1 MSLYRKRILPCRIF
15 WFSTEKNGWWWD
27 VLPVRYSE
35 VWEKLSL
42 CQRKRN
48 FLERGGKKICTHNTQ
63 TFLNGE
69 YQLLTCESSSF
80 SGCCGVCLASDNS
93 SEDSFFLFCFLPS
106 VMISFLSETNP
117 QPLSECCTPVC
128 VTSRSNHYQFLYS
141 QCVTQ
146 QPCLKYEQ

>member
-1 MSLYRKRILPCRIF
+1 MMRRSTCEILR
-15 WFSTEKNGWWWD
+15 S
-27 VLPVRYSE
+27 VRE
-35 VWEKLSL
+35 AVTLSKEAQL
-42 CQRKRN
+42 SG
-48 FLERGGKKICTHNTQ
+48 ERGKKICTHNTQ